1 MIYTPR
7 SAHVIPVQRPL
18 RRRLFRALNIFVQ
31 LTVILSLGF
40 QGGFG
45 LAVPAA
51 KAVTAPTVDILATEP
66 AIEPSSGIPGDK
78 DGEPPTSSNAD
89 PSELI
94 LAARIVV
101 PAATTL
107 TNVVAT
113 LADSNGDSADDL
125 SIDDDNPR
133 GLGTLSTGTHWVYWS
148 LEKDQS
154 VALKDN
160 VEHFSLSVTYDGGSA
175 SSPVFVS
182 TMTNAASISQNDM
195 DFVESFVSPSAG
207 TIGSTFD
214 LLTKYEQSSANALS
228 QIISQSYYPGT
239 VLRLTDTDAYY
250 YNDADPGTVSGGVPA
265 GFAAE
270 FNNNPHITSIPGT
283 SDNNDFWVFKY
294 HFEIIGFGNGVL
306 APYLQTLGQ
315 GSTWKVDS
323 GYGSFEAA
331 PSKIS
336 GFKFDDLN
344 GDGDWDQNEPPL
356 SGVTINLSGDASAT
370 TTTSGAGFYE
380 FANLSPGSYTVSE
393 VVPAGYTNTT
403 PVSVNLTLA
412 GGDQQQVNFGNRLN
426 EGTITFEK
434 IVNGGSADPSD
445 WDFTID
451 EVPGTFNDGD
461 SVTLQI
467 GTYTVTESGPTG
479 YASASAGGICSN
491 LNGNSA
497 TLTVTAQGGTC
508 TFTNDAQPG
517 TLTVIKEVINDN
529 GGTADASDFTIHVS
543 NGTPGTFSG
552 DANGTA
558 VTVAAGDAYSVTE
571 DPAFGYTTSFSADCS
586 GTMPEGGS
594 KTCTV
599 TNNDIQPKLTVT
611 KVVVNDNGG
620 TAVISDFP
628 LFVGATGVTSGV
640 QNGFNAATY
649 VVSETPQS
657 GYTATISGDCDANGN
672 VTLNAGDVKS
682 CTITNDDQAA
692 SLTVIKHVVNVGG
705 SDAVAS
711 DFTLNVD
718 GPNASPATF
727 AGDESGTVV
736 TLHAGD
742 YVVSEDPAEGWTTT
756 FDEGCEGTLPP
767 GGSAT
772 CTVTNSRD
780 AGRIEGT
787 KFDDQNGD
795 GVWDDGEPG
804 VPGVTIHLSNGDE
817 TDTDED
823 GNYAFDPVPTGTYA
837 VSEDVPA
844 GWTATT
850 PDTVTGVVVE
860 NDGEAV
866 VNFGNFQNVSVTAC
880 KVEDADGNIET
891 TNDQTAVSGWTVHL
905 SVNGETED
913 TRATGEDGCY
923 TWTNLGPG
931 VSYDVSEDVPEG
943 WTALGP
949 TSNDFGPAVSGA
961 EYAHTFANFQ
971 NGSISGRKFDDVD
984 QNGVWDEGEPT
995 IAGWTIFLSNDEG
1008 SVSTATGQD
1017 GTYAFSNVGPGSY
1030 TVYEEIQVGWVQ
1042 TYPDFTTYTF
1052 DPLLSGTESADND
1065 FGNFHLGRIS
1075 GFKFNDLD
1083 GDGTWDEGES
1093 GLDGWTICLNGIENC
1108 VVTGTGDWP
1117 DGYYEF
1123 TGLTAGSYDV
1133 YESQQDGWVPTTP
1146 TEIEGIVV
1154 QSGTDSA
1161 DNNFGN
1167 FRTIELSGQKF
1178 NDRDQNGVKDEGD
1191 TGLSGWTIQ
1200 LWEWN
1205 GEGFDLVGT
1214 QITDGSGNY
1223 AFTNLGPGTYRLRE
1237 VPQGGWTQTT
1247 ADPADVVAASG
1258 TNVLGLDFG
1267 NFRYGRIEGFK
1278 FDNSE
1283 HGLPGWVIC
1292 LDGPEEFQACTET
1305 DQTGHYAFDGL
1316 AFGTYTVTEQ
1326 LQDGW
1331 TNVSPDL
1338 SGYTV
1343 GVQSGTGQEE
1353 ESNFYNFVNRRIF
1366 PDLSV
1371 TKTDGLTI
1379 ATAGQTTTYSIT
1391 IHNGGE
1397 YQAEHVSAV
1406 DTLPAHTSF
1415 VSASDSGTFSAGQ
1428 VTWADLGTLAV
1439 GADKVVTVTVAL
1451 DALFPFGTTNLH
1463 NVVTVATTTEEP
1475 NTDNNGA
1482 FDDTSVSASPVL
1494 GLTKTADPTA
1504 VPAGTNVNWTVHWSV
1519 SGDSLATAV
1528 VITDPIPANSTF
1540 VSVADGGTYDAIPN
1554 TLTWNL
1560 GTKNPG
1566 DSGDVH
1572 FVTRVASPL
1581 ANGTVIHNV
1590 ASIDSTE
1597 TDPAI
1602 TAFADAVVI
1611 SAPTLTIQKTDSP
1624 DPVAA
1629 GANLTYTLQ
1638 WSVGGNAP
1646 ATNVVITD
1654 PLPANTT
1661 FVSAD
1666 NGGSYNAGTNTV
1678 TWNLGNKNLPE
1689 VGTVSFIVKVANPL
1703 PNGTVLTNTATIDSD
1718 ETPPVSSTTTT
1729 TVASAPVLTIA
1740 KVNNGSPFVNPG
1752 AVVTYTVTVSN
1763 TAAATDTAH
1772 TVKFTD
1778 VLPSGFTYVNSGG
1791 STQTFTLGELAPGA
1805 SVATSY
1811 QATVSSNQTAGLH
1824 TNTATASADNHP
1836 AISATSV
1843 VDVRVPQVLGVTA
1856 LPTLEISKTADV
1868 PFAGPDTTVNYTV
1881 TVKNVGDAT
1890 AVNVVLHDTL
1900 PKGFTFTSGGRDK
1913 DWNLGNLEPG
1923 TARVIN
1929 YPVHVSPTVKAGK
1942 YTNVATAQADNADQV
1957 SAKHTLPVKVA
1968 RVLGLATTGPS
1979 ALDYVLLTAGALLL
1993 LFGALG
1999 LRRKREERV

>member
-18 RRRLFRALNIFVQ
+18 RRRLFRALNIFIQ

-45 LAVPAA
+45 AFVPTAQAANPSANLDQCANDPAPSPSTDGCATNANQWENGNLNAA
-51 KAVTAPTVDILATEP
+51 KSVYFEGDSIPYRMKFENLSLASHTVTIGWDTTKSSKHAIDYLTSFDRTVAT
-66 AIEPSSGIPGDK
+66 
-78 DGEPPTSSNAD
+78 AD
-89 PSELI
+89 PC
-94 LAARIVV
+94 
-101 PAATTL
+101 
-107 TNVVAT
+107 
-113 LADSNGDSADDL
+113 
-125 SIDDDNPR
+125 
-133 GLGTLSTGTHWVYWS
+133 LGVSGC
-148 LEKDQS
+148 
-154 VALKDN
+154 
-160 VEHFSLSVTYDGGSA
+160 SA
-175 SSPVFVS
+175 STAFSIPNDPQVTGAGVTPIAGNF
-182 TMTNAASISQNDM
+182 TLYGGTITAAS
-195 DFVESFVSPSAG
+195 A
-207 TIGSTFD
+207 
-214 LLTKYEQSSANALS
+214 Y
-228 QIISQSYYPGT
+228 SYP
-239 VLRLTDTDAYY
+239 D
-250 YNDADPGTVSGGVPA
+250 
-265 GFAAE
+265 
-270 FNNNPHITSIPGT
+270 
-283 SDNNDFWVFKY
+283 
-294 HFEIIGFGNGVL
+294 
-306 APYLQTLGQ
+306 
-315 GSTWKVDS
+315 
-323 GYGSFEAA
+323 
-331 PSKIS
+331 
-336 GFKFDDLN
+336 
-344 GDGDWDQNEPPL
+344 
-356 SGVTINLSGDASAT
+356 
-370 TTTSGAGFYE
+370 GAGFVGDKSASITLT
-380 FANLSPGSYTVSE
+380 FTASVANPVLAWGGHISHRNDWGTENSAVAIPGSPYHTRLIDLDGSGGNQDRSLSAEAVIFPASITVVKQATPEGSQSFGYTTTGGLSPASFSLVDDGTPTNTELFSSITDFTTYTVSE
-393 VVPAGYTNTT
+393 TTVPGWTLSFNDPVCTVTT
-403 PVSVNLTLA
+403 A
-412 GGDQQQVNFGNRLN
+412 
-426 EGTITFEK
+426 
-434 IVNGGSADPSD
+434 NGGSQNADTD
-445 WDFTID
+445 TVTID
-451 EVPGTFNDGD
+451 LEEGENV
-461 SVTLQI
+461 S
-467 GTYTVTESGPTG
+467 
-479 YASASAGGICSN
+479 
-491 LNGNSA
+491 
-497 TLTVTAQGGTC
+497 C
-508 TFTNDAQPG
+508 TFKNDRQAA
-517 TLTVIKEVINDN
+517 TVTVIKHVINDN
-529 GGTADASDFTIHVS
+529 GGTAVAGDFTMHVS
-543 NGTPGTFSG
+543 GTNVSDPSFPGSASG
-552 DANGTA
+552 TI
-558 VTVAAGDAYSVTE
+558 VTVDPGSYAVTE
-571 DPAFGYTTSFSADCS
+571 DAVYGYTGSFSADCT
-586 GTMPEGGS
+586 GTVAAGEN

-692 SLTVIKHVVNVGG
+692 SLTVIKHVVNVGDSEG
-705 SDAVAS
+705 TADQ
-711 DFTLNVD
+711 FTLHVD
-718 GPNASPATF
+718 GSNPSPDTF

-736 TLHAGD
+736 TLDAGG
-742 YVVSEDPAEGWTTT
+742 YSVSEDPVEGWTTT
-756 FDEGCEGTLPP
+756 FDQGCEGTLPN

-772 CTVTNSRD
+772 CTVTNRRD

-804 VPGVTIHLSNGDE
+804 VPGVTIHLSNGDQTV
-817 TDTDED
+817 TDND
-823 GNYAFDPVPTGTYA
+823 GAYAFDPVPTGTYT
-837 VSEDVPA
+837 VFEDVPT

-860 NDGEAV
+860 NDGEAE

-880 KVEDADGNIET
+880 KVEDRDGNSET

-905 SVNGETED
+905 SVNGDTED

-931 VSYDVSEDVPEG
+931 VSYDVSEDPAEG

-961 EYAHTFANFQ
+961 EYTHTFANFE

-984 QNGVWDEGEPT
+984 QNGEWDEGEPT
-995 IAGWTIFLSNDEG
+995 IAGWTIFLSNGED

-1439 GADKVVTVTVAL
+1439 GTDKVVTVTVAL

-1666 NGGSYNAGTNTV
+1666 NGGSYNAGTNAV

-1778 VLPSGFTYVNSGG
+1778 VLPSGFTYVNGGG